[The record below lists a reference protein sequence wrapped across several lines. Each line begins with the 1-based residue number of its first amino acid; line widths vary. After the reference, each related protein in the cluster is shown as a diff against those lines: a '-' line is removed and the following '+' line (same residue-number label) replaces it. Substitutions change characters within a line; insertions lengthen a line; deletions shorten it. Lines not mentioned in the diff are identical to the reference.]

1 MKPFHFFKGA
11 LLAAALA
18 LPVFTNGC
26 SAVQQAQ
33 SAVCCPEYAKGN
45 LNAVAAKFDA
55 TTQGD
60 AYSLAS
66 AASSLAAVSRGAVA
80 DVANACRNIATD
92 LGEDP
97 LGFSPDTTAGAPS
110 EDAQAAN
117 YWCPKAVAKIQAA
130 NVTLQTVFD
139 PPACEASV
147 QAQADCQAR
156 CEASGKCDVQANPP
170 TCKGG
175 TLEVSCKGDCDVTA
189 QQPTI
194 DCEGQ
199 CTGQCTGTCEA
210 SGSVAVDC
218 DGDCEGTCAAGT
230 LGSGVQADGSCK
242 GTCSGKCT
250 LRANAKVSC
259 SGSCSGTC
267 DATCKAT
274 PGQVAVKC
282 SGQCS
287 VQATPI
293 ACKGG
298 TLEGGCTADA
308 SCQANCNASV
318 QARAECTPPVVSVT
332 VTSTGDTSAL
342 VRTLEDN
349 LPALVVVLKARGA
362 DLAAQIGAI
371 INAGVNVSGSV
382 TAEGA
387 ACLAAM
393 SGDLDSA
400 QVDFTAALGG
410 STSVLTAV
418 GVP

>member
-1 MKPFHFFKGA
+1 MTTFKH
-11 LLAAALA
+11 LKAAAIALTLA
-18 LPVFTNGC
+18 LPVLSNGC

-33 SAVCCPEYAKGN
+33 SAVCCPEYAKGD

-55 TTQGD
+55 TVQGD
-60 AYSLAS
+60 AYSFAS
-66 AASSLAAVSRGAVA
+66 AASSLAAVSRGSVS
-80 DVANACRNIATD
+80 DVANACRSIATD

-97 LGFSPDTTAGAPS
+97 LGFVPDTTAGAPS

-117 YWCPKAVAKIQAA
+117 YWCGKAAAKIKAA
-130 NVTLQTVFD
+130 GVTIQVVFD
-139 PPACEASV
+139 PPECNASV
-147 QAQADCQAR
+147 QAQVDCQAR
-156 CEASGKCDVQANPP
+156 CEASGQCDVQANPP

-175 TLEVSCKGDCDVTA
+175 TLEVSCKGDCNVTA

-194 DCEGQ
+194 DCEGS
-199 CTGQCTGTCEA
+199 CTGQCSGSCEA
-210 SGSVAVDC
+210 SGGVAVDC
-218 DGDCEGTCAAGT
+218 DGDCQGTCAAGT
-230 LGSGVQADGSCK
+230 VGSGIQADGSCK

-250 LRANAKVSC
+250 LRSTAKVSC

-293 ACKGG
+293 ECKGG

-318 QARAECTPPVVSVT
+318 QARAECTPPAVDVT
-332 VTSTGDTSAL
+332 VTSSTDVSAL
-342 VRTLEDN
+342 VRTLEGN
-349 LPALVVVLKARGA
+349 LPALIVVLKARGA
-362 DLAAQIGAI
+362 DLAQVIATMVST
-371 INAGVNVSGSV
+371 GVSISGNV

-387 ACLAAM
+387 ACVAAM
-393 SGDLDSA
+393 SGDLSSA
-400 QVDFTAALGG
+400 QLDFTAAISG
-410 STSVLTAV
+410 STTVLTAV